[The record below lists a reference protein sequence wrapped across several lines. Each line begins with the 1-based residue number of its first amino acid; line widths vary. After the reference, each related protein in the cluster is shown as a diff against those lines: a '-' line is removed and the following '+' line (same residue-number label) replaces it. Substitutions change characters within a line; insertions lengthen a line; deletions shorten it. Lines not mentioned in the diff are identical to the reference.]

1 MVALQRLINSSAPLG
16 AGHDHTPHCGSR
28 NGNIRVAY
36 ASREQESR
44 DRIVGPVWRDGIVD
58 FEVVN
63 LSHHPVAAQLAVS
76 KSSSDSA
83 ADKPHPMA
91 ERWSPKG
98 HLFL

>member
-1 MVALQRLINSSAPLG
+1 
-16 AGHDHTPHCGSR
+16 
-28 NGNIRVAY
+28 
-36 ASREQESR
+36 
-44 DRIVGPVWRDGIVD
+44 
-58 FEVVN
+58 VN